1 MSFIL
6 ITDRAGNERRLDA
19 PDGWRVME
27 ILRDYGLGI
36 EGVCDGCCS
45 CATCHVRVAPEW
57 LDRLH
62 PPSDDGLAKLD
73 TLPDADDASRLSC
86 QIIYGPELEG
96 LRLSLPEAA

>member
-27 ILRDYGLGI
+27 ILRDYGVGI

-45 CATCHVRVAPEW
+45 CATRHVRIAPDW
-57 LDRLH
+57 ADRLH
-62 PPSDDGLAKLD
+62 APSDDELAKLD
-73 TLPDADDASRLSC
+73 TPPYADDTPRLSC
-86 QIIYGPELEG
+86 QIIYGAELEG